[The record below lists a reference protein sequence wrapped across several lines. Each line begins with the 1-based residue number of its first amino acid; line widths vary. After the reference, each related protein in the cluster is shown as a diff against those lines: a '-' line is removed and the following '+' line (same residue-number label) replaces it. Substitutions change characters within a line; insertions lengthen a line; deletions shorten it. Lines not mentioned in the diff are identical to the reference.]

1 MDEPDE
7 TPFGLPADWTKQSD
21 SESRKIRRQL
31 LLVLVLAFCWV
42 GVLFAIATLLP
53 SVTTVAS

>member
-1 MDEPDE
+1 MDDPDE
-7 TPFGLPADWTKQSD
+7 TPIGLPADWTNQSNR
-21 SESRKIRRQL
+21 ESRKIRGQL

-53 SVTTVAS
+53 SVSTIAS